1 MRPAG
6 RNSRHATGIILIE
19 RMDHA
24 AHTGSVELAP
34 GKARTAAPFKK
45 PSQARRRRDQPRWR
59 CCRSLK

>member
-1 MRPAG
+1 MWPAG

-45 PSQARRRRDQPRWR
+45 PSQAREDAINHGGVAAVR
-59 CCRSLK
+59 